1 MEPRPEVAEIEAE
14 TQPEN
19 VVAMLEENPG
29 RIQENPMDLGLDV
42 PFLVDFRWFLGF
54 TLWLF
59 NIAME
64 NHHFNR

>member
-1 MEPRPEVAEIEAE
+1 LEEIAFLDSWNVEPRPEVAEIEAE

-42 PFLVDFRWFLGF
+42 PFLVDFR
-54 TLWLF
+54 
-59 NIAME
+59 
-64 NHHFNR
+64 